1 MKKQWIITGKGYF
14 EIEVDD
20 PFLKNIKISDLTY
33 TYGEISLIATED
45 ELDKFIYKLIEDE
58 SYFKYTG
65 HFEKDSKA
73 HRSFMY
79 GPDEMFHP
87 KNLRI

>member
-14 EIEVDD
+14 QITVDD
-20 PFLKNIKISDLTY
+20 PFFKNIKISDLTY
-33 TYGEISLIATED
+33 TYGEISLIATEE

-58 SYFKYTG
+58 STFKYIS
-65 HFEKDSKA
+65 HFEKDSKS
-73 HRSFMY
+73 HRLFMY